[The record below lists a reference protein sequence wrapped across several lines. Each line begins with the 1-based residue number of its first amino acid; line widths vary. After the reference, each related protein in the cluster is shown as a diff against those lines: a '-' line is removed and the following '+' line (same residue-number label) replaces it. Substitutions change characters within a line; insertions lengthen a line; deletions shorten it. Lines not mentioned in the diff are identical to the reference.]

1 MQKRIFLSYLYWHK
15 IAVIATQM
23 AEKRNYNRI
32 KAVLAE
38 RGKTNIWLAEQL
50 QRNKTTV
57 SKWCTNDIQPTV
69 ESLFE
74 IAKVLEVDVRQLLV
88 SSLDGK

>member
-1 MQKRIFLSYLYWHK
+1 
-15 IAVIATQM
+15 M
-23 AEKRNYNRI
+23 AEKRNFNRI

-38 RGKTNIWLAEQL
+38 RGKTNILLAEQL
-50 QRNKTTV
+50 DRNKTTV

-74 IAKVLEVDVRQLLV
+74 IAKVLEVDVRTLLV
-88 SSLDGK
+88 SSLD

>member
-1 MQKRIFLSYLYWHK
+1 
-15 IAVIATQM
+15 M